1 MELLGPSLH
10 DHVVRYGPYPLVKVL
25 SLAIQLLSTI
35 EYIHSCHLIH
45 CDITPMNILMGRE
58 QQILPSIH
66 LIDYGLARR
75 FPAPD
80 SFNHYPFHAGEPF
93 VGTATFASVNA
104 HRGYTLSRRDDLE
117 SLSYVFLY
125 LLAGSLPWQNLKAK
139 TLRLSTQ
146 VAGKYKQQDL
156 EHIFRKYPVEF
167 LDFHKY
173 ARNLGF
179 YETPNYAYYSSC
191 FHKCLQAHG

>member
-1 MELLGPSLH
+1 
-10 DHVVRYGPYPLVKVL
+10 
-25 SLAIQLLSTI
+25 
-35 EYIHSCHLIH
+35 
-45 CDITPMNILMGRE
+45 MGRE
-58 QQILPSIH
+58 QQTLPSIY

-191 FHKCLQAHG
+191 FHKCLQGESLIRAPLISCSQTQRATTCVV